1 MLSQGQTS
9 RSVNFVFHHRSQ
21 SIRTP
26 LQLTR
31 NVRHIIITDS
41 LEPTANQTSTKPAGP
56 HIYLHPAPACHGSIR
71 PLWLSCSE
79 SVTHSG
85 TNIVNSP
92 VAPPV
97 GRVSHEHAFIHFR
110 ACYSIKA
117 RLICRRSQEKVQIAP
132 VPGSSTTIYME
143 GSARQNFCGQAKANY
158 PARHTSG
165 TPPSLAQYWRPPTR
179 VKFDPLLMPTAR
191 ASDGVRTVS

>member
-110 ACYSIKA
+110 ACYSINA
-117 RLICRRSQEKVQIAP
+117 RLIRPLKRKGTNCACSGEFHHHLNGRVRPS
-132 VPGSSTTIYME
+132 
-143 GSARQNFCGQAKANY
+143 NFCGQAKANK
-158 PARHTSG
+158 PARHRV
-165 TPPSLAQYWRPPTR
+165 AHHWRNTGAHR
-179 VKFDPLLMPTAR
+179 HV
-191 ASDGVRTVS
+191 